1 MLALNTLR
9 GATQL
14 TNPQA
19 SILDDFPLF
28 RSTTRLRKHRWRFSQ
43 DDVWYDSAVGMYVI
57 KDTIGTNHLKL
68 NNVAQ
73 SYFTA
78 FDYQGVDVSATPT
91 PKTSLTINS
100 NYFYTSRIVVLCPQS
115 NPGVSYYIIQNGPDS
130 GVLMNST
137 GEIRLRIGGSEYV
150 VSNRFYHFGHLIVV
164 ELSYSTSTALTYCY
178 IKDLQTNEVLS
189 GTRSGTVS
197 ANYAIRFGSLYIDHI
212 IEADHWGYN

>member
-28 RSTTRLRKHRWRFSQ
+28 RSTTRPRKHRWRFSK

-68 NNVAQ
+68 NNVPQ

-78 FDYQGVDVSATPT
+78 FDYQGVDVSATPS
-91 PKTSLTINS
+91 PKTTLTIYSGN
-100 NYFYTSRIVVLCPQS
+100 FYTSRIVFLCPTA
-115 NPGVSYYIIQNGPDS
+115 NPEVSYYIIQNGTDT
-130 GVLMNST
+130 GVLMNSS
-137 GEIRLRIGGSEYV
+137 GVRMAEQ
-150 VSNRFYHFGHLIVV
+150 
-164 ELSYSTSTALTYCY
+164 
-178 IKDLQTNEVLS
+178 LQVDQ
-189 GTRSGTVS
+189 R
-197 ANYAIRFGSLYIDHI
+197 
-212 IEADHWGYN
+212 